1 MRHVSHYDG
10 IFQDGRQQFIFNVNS
25 SETSGPINFI
35 STPTCTISITT
46 YHLDHVTSIRMY
58 DVIMQFQDGRQK
70 TCPMFISQEPTDRSH
85 LNVYCTKSITT
96 YHLDHVISIRIDDVV
111 MQYQDGRERTPQERP
126 QRPQ

>member
-1 MRHVSHYDG
+1 
-10 IFQDGRQQFIFNVNS
+10 
-25 SETSGPINFI
+25 
-35 STPTCTISITT
+35 
-46 YHLDHVTSIRMY
+46 MY

-70 TCPMFISQEPTDRSH
+70 TITMRISQEPTDRRH
-85 LNVYCTKSITT
+85 FNAYCTISITT